1 MAAQIDST
9 KPLHVKLIHLANGD
23 TLEDK
28 TAFILNCFLIVE
40 ADNPEQAP
48 TWYNLQNVEALQ
60 EVTIPEQPAK
70 PQQRIVRWL

>member
-28 TAFILNCFLIVE
+28 TVFIVSGFLIVE

-60 EVTIPEQPAK
+60 GVTMPEQPAK
-70 PQQRIVRWL
+70 PQQRIVRFL

>member
-1 MAAQIDST
+1 MTAQIDST
-9 KPLHVKLIHLANGD
+9 KPLHVRLVHLANGD
-23 TLEDK
+23 MLEDK
-28 TAFILNCFLIVE
+28 TVFILNGFLIVE

-60 EVTIPEQPAK
+60 EVTIQEQPAK

>member
-1 MAAQIDST
+1 MAAEIDST
-9 KPLHVKLIHLANGD
+9 KPLHVHLIHLANGD

-28 TAFILNCFLIVE
+28 TVFIAGGFLIVE
-40 ADNPEQAP
+40 ADNEAQAP

-60 EVTIPEQPAK
+60 EVTIPEQPAQ